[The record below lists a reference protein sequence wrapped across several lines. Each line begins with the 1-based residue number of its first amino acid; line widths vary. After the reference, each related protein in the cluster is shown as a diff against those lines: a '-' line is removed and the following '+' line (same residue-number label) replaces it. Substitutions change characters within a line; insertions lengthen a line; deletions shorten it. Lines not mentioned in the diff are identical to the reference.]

1 MKVNVQS
8 IGLSPRQDLLDL
20 IDEKIQK
27 LDKISDRIVEAKVIL
42 RVEKADDRS
51 NKTVEIRLAIPGND
65 IFVKKQGESFE
76 EVVQKATDTLQR
88 EVKDWKDRSRG

>member
-51 NKTVEIRLAIPGND
+51 NKTVEIRLAMPGND
-65 IFVKKQGESFE
+65 IFVKKQG
-76 EVVQKATDTLQR
+76 
-88 EVKDWKDRSRG
+88 